1 MAEEIQKEKK
11 FFVHVNVISDLFKNK
26 FLHYL
31 NKAYEKGELNF
42 EGKIAYL
49 QAPAEFKKLK
59 DKLYAKRWVTFCKPP
74 FGGPEEVLEYLGRY
88 THRVATSVL
97 LSWKMAESTSN
108 GRTTAKA
115 ASSMKRR
122 WRFVSLFGGSCC
134 MFCQT
139 ATSRSDITAF

>member
-1 MAEEIQKEKK
+1 MK
-11 FFVHVNVISDLFKNK
+11 K

-49 QAPAEFKKLK
+49 QDPAEFKKLK

-88 THRVATSVL
+88 THRVAI
-97 LSWKMAESTSN
+97 SN
-108 GRTTAKA
+108 QRLIKLEDG
-115 ASSMKRR
+115 
-122 WRFVSLFGGSCC
+122 
-134 MFCQT
+134 
-139 ATSRSDITAF
+139 